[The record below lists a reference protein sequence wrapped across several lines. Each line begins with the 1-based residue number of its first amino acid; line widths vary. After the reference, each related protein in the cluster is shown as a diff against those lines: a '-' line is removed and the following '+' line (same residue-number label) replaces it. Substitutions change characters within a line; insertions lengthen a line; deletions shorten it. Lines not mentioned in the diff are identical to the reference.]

1 MSVTRR
7 GAGCG
12 SLRATDASRVRHR
25 FKPRPT
31 EPAPGTAV
39 ELSPPGTPEQACS
52 APRAERRNLSAVRSD
67 YCSCAS
73 THRA

>member
-12 SLRATDASRVRHR
+12 GFVRGRRAGTEHR

-39 ELSPPGTPEQACS
+39 ELSPPGTQEQTCN
-52 APRAERRNLSAVRSD
+52 APRAERRRIGGPW
-67 YCSCAS
+67 
-73 THRA
+73 